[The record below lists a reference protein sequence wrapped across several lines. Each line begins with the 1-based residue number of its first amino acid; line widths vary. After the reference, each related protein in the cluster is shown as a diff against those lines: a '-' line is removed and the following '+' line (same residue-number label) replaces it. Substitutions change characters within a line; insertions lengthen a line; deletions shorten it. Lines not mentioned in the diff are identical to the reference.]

1 MDKMAQIEN
10 MVRRKNADAVN
21 ENIDQYIEDE
31 MEEMRRAEE
40 IDREE
45 YDMSGL
51 TEDYY
56 DGDDFGAEEENWD
69 QYE

>member
-1 MDKMAQIEN
+1 
-10 MVRRKNADAVN
+10 
-21 ENIDQYIEDE
+21 

-56 DGDDFGAEEENWD
+56 DGDYFGAEEENWD